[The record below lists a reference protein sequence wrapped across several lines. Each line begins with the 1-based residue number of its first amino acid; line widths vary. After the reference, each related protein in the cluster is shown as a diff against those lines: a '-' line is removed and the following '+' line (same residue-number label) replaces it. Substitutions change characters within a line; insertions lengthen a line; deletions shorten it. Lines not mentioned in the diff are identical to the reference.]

1 MIRCLT
7 PWLLAGALFLA
18 SCALG
23 RLDLRT
29 DVVTNLRDYAT
40 LLRDINQH
48 AEAAE
53 IEERAEQLRQAFRNA
68 PGMSLG
74 FSPSA
79 VLKEYAA
86 LLRKLDRE
94 TDAKDVEALADAYE
108 RANVEAF
115 QKSVF
120 QRSQA
125 SALLGDGL
133 IVPGKRIGRLEL
145 GAELDEVTKFIGQG
159 IPRGAGF
166 GEGTMIYT
174 WDPIG
179 LWLIAD
185 NATSNILWISV
196 EAGKNPWRGLATRE
210 GLRLGSTEEQVV
222 ETMGKPSRT
231 VSASFAKSLYF
242 DQQGIRFTL
251 PIRGAAAGKVAALR
265 VVPPGTQP

>member
-1 MIRCLT
+1 MIRCPT
-7 PWLLAGALFLA
+7 PWLLAGALFLV
-18 SCALG
+18 SCAIVSP
-23 RLDLRT
+23 DLRPAA
-29 DVVTNLRDYAT
+29 VASLEDYAT
-40 LLRDINQH
+40 LLREMNRQ
-48 AEAAE
+48 AEATE
-53 IEERAEQLRQAFRNA
+53 METRAEKLRQAFHGA
-68 PGMSLG
+68 PGMDLG

-94 TDAKDVEALADAYE
+94 TDAKDAEALADAYE
-108 RANVEAF
+108 RANVGAF

-145 GAELDEVTKFIGQG
+145 GGKVNEVTKIIGPA
-159 IPRGAGF
+159 IPRGAGLR
-166 GEGTMIYT
+166 EGTTTHT
-174 WDPIG
+174 WDQIG

-185 NATSNILWISV
+185 DNTGDILWISV
-196 EAGKNPWRGLATRE
+196 EAGQNPWRGLATSE

-222 ETMGKPSRT
+222 AAIGKPSRT
-231 VSASFAKSLYF
+231 VSDGLANSLYF